1 MHQKEINP
9 CFISTYIPKECGI
22 ATFTHNLFTSYQNL
36 YASAG
41 KIVAVDGLPSGDYPT
56 EVDFVFDKN
65 KVSDYTTAAGRINA
79 TDTQV
84 VNLQHEFGLFGGPEG
99 RHIARLLEKLK
110 KPVVTTI
117 HTVLQQPTLGY
128 YTSLIEVIQSSQR
141 VVVMSNKAIEILK
154 EIYYVPPEKIV
165 MIPHGV
171 PDLPFVEPELFKME
185 LGLAGRFVLLSFG
198 LLSPGKGFE
207 LVLEALPEVVRN
219 HPDLLYVILG
229 KTHPEV
235 AKIHGERYRES
246 LQKLTHENK
255 LENNVLFIDK
265 FVTNEELYNY
275 ISASDVYVTP
285 YHSQEQITSGTLAYA
300 VALGKV
306 VVSTPYHYAQEVLAE
321 DRGHLVP
328 FHNPKA
334 LARTLSGILF
344 HQEDMQKTRLAA
356 YEYGRSM
363 IWPRVAEL
371 YHGLFKEVHKE
382 FSLNKL
388 QKISVVYKSSQD
400 YLRRRNL
407 YRMFEN
413 LTDDTGIFQ
422 HTKYGIPDLKHGY
435 SADDVGRALGI
446 IVKVARFDNE
456 PGCYQLAKKYLAFLL
471 YVQKEDGRFHNFVG
485 YDRRILDEDGGDD
498 TFGRVLMGLGGAV
511 ALSSDLSVTILA
523 KEIFDRAI
531 AGRQTGIP
539 LSTYPKAMAYSICGL
554 SDYLKKFPEA
564 PEARELLRAGADYLV
579 KLYKDNK
586 RPDWDWFEPSVTYA
600 NAKLPFALMMAHSI
614 LRDEVYLAT
623 ALVTL
628 KFLTSIQYNGTYFDI
643 VGNKDWLVKGAK
655 RAYFDQQP
663 IEIGCLV
670 EAYCEALRQTNDKN
684 YRDLANKAFSWFF
697 GKNSR
702 GAAVYNL
709 KEDYPLDG
717 LTETGSNENSGAE
730 SVLVFAQAIMCLK
743 DVSIRK
749 SLGPKTELA
758 KTITDPYSVG
768 NEECKNKASGIK
780 IIVT

>member
-1 MHQKEINP
+1 MNQKEINP
-9 CFISTYIPKECGI
+9 CLISSYIPKECGI

-41 KIVAVDGLPSGDYPT
+41 KIVAINGLPEDDYPR

-65 KVSDYTTAAGRINA
+65 KVSNYITAAMHINA
-79 TDTQV
+79 SDLQV

-110 KPVVTTI
+110 KPVVTTV
-117 HTVLQQPTLGY
+117 HTVLQNPSLGY
-128 YTSLIEVIQSSQR
+128 YTSLIEVIHNSQR
-141 VVVMSNKAIEILK
+141 VVVMSNRAIEILR

-171 PDLPFVEPELFKME
+171 PDLPFVDPEHFKKE

-198 LLSPGKGFE
+198 LLNPGKGIE

-219 HPDLLYVILG
+219 YPDLLYVILG

-235 AKIHGERYRES
+235 AMVYGERYRES
-246 LQKLTHENK
+246 LQKLTREKN

-265 FVTNEELYNY
+265 FVTNEELYDY
-275 ISASDVYVTP
+275 ISSADLYITP

-306 VVSTPYHYAQEVLAE
+306 VISTPYWYAQELLAK
-321 DRGHLVP
+321 DRGYLVP
-328 FHNPKA
+328 FNNPKA
-334 LARTLSGILF
+334 LARTMSGILS
-344 HQEDMQKTRLAA
+344 HREDMQKTRRAA

-371 YHGLFKEVHKE
+371 YHDLFKEVYKE
-382 FSLNKL
+382 FSLKKL
-388 QKISVVYKSSQD
+388 QKISVIYKSRQD
-400 YLRRRNL
+400 YPGKHNF
-407 YRMFEN
+407 YKMFDR

-435 SADDVGRALGI
+435 SADDAGRALGI
-446 IVKVARFDNE
+446 IMKVARFGKE
-456 PGCYQLAKKYLAFLL
+456 SECYQLAQKYLALLL

-498 TFGRVLMGLGGAV
+498 TFGRALMGLGSAV
-511 ALSSDLSVTILA
+511 ALSKDPSVAVLA

-531 AGRQTGIP
+531 AGRQPGLP

-554 SDYLKKFPEA
+554 SGYLKKYPEA
-564 PEARELLRAGADYLV
+564 PEAGELLRTGADYLV
-579 KLYKDNK
+579 KLYKANK
-586 RPDWDWFEPSVTYA
+586 RPDWDWFEPAVTYS
-600 NAKLPFALMMAHSI
+600 NAKVPYALMMAHSI
-614 LRDEVYLAT
+614 LEEEIFLST
-623 ALVTL
+623 ALLTL
-628 KFLTSIQYNGTYFDI
+628 SFLTSIQYNGTYFDI
-643 VGNKDWLVKGAK
+643 VGNKNWLVNGAK
-655 RAYFDQQP
+655 RAFFDQQP

-670 EAYCEALRQTNDKN
+670 EAYCEAFRQTRDEN
-684 YRDLANKAFSWFF
+684 YHDLAKKAFGWFL
-697 GKNSR
+697 GNNCR
-702 GAAVYNL
+702 GVPVYNL
-709 KEDYPLDG
+709 KDDYPLDG
-717 LTETGSNENSGAE
+717 LTDTGVNANSGAE
-730 SVLVFAQAIMCLK
+730 SVLAFAQAVTCLK

-749 SLGPKTELA
+749 TLRRKTGLSRA
-758 KTITDPYSVG
+758 KKDSTID
-768 NEECKNKASGIK
+768 
-780 IIVT
+780 

>member
-1 MHQKEINP
+1 MHKEMNP
-9 CFISTYIPKECGI
+9 CFISSYVPKECGI

-65 KVSDYTTAAGRINA
+65 KASDYTTAAGRINA
-79 TDTQV
+79 SDTQV

-99 RHIARLLEKLK
+99 RQIARLLEKLK

-128 YTSLIEVIQSSQR
+128 YTALIEVIQRSQR
-141 VVVMSNKAIEILK
+141 VVVMSNKAIEILR

-171 PDLPFVEPELFKME
+171 PDLPFVETEPFKIE

-219 HPDLLYVILG
+219 HPDLLYIILG

-235 AKIHGERYRES
+235 AKVQGERYRES
-246 LQKLTHENK
+246 LQKLTRENK

-275 ISASDVYVTP
+275 ISGSDVYVTP
-285 YHSQEQITSGTLAYA
+285 YHSQEQITSGTLAYS

-306 VVSTPYHYAQEVLAE
+306 VISTPYHYAQEVLAE
-321 DRGHLVP
+321 DRGYLVP
-328 FHNPKA
+328 FNNPKA
-334 LARTLSGILF
+334 LAGTLNGILS
-344 HQEDMQKTRLAA
+344 HREDMHKMRRAA

-371 YHGLFKEVHKE
+371 YHDLFKEVSKE
-382 FSLNKL
+382 FSQNKL
-388 QKISVVYKSSQD
+388 QKISVVYKSSQE

-407 YRMFEN
+407 YRMFER

-422 HTKYGIPDLKHGY
+422 HTRYGIPDPQHGY

-446 IVKVARFDNE
+446 ILKIARFDNE
-456 PGCYQLAKKYLAFLL
+456 LGCYQLAKKYLSFLL

-511 ALSSDLSVTILA
+511 ALSTDPSVTVLA

-531 AGRQTGIP
+531 SGRQTGLP

-564 PEARELLRAGADYLV
+564 AEAGELLRAGADYLV

-586 RPDWDWFEPSVTYA
+586 RPGWDWFEPSVTYA
-600 NAKLPFALMMAHSI
+600 NAKLPFALMTAHSI
-614 LRDEVYLAT
+614 LKNEVYLVT
-623 ALVTL
+623 ALATL
-628 KFLTSIQYNGTYFDI
+628 KFLTDIQYNGTYFDI
-643 VGNKDWLVKGAK
+643 VGNKGWLVSGAKGAL
-655 RAYFDQQP
+655 FDQQP

-670 EAYCEALRQTNDKN
+670 EAYCEALRLTRNES
-684 YRDLANKAFSWFF
+684 YRVLANKAFRWFF
-697 GKNSR
+697 GKNR
-702 GAAVYNL
+702 LGVPVYNQ
-709 KEDYPLDG
+709 KNDYPLDG
-717 LTETGSNENSGAE
+717 LTETGVNANSGAE
-730 SVLVFAQAIMCLK
+730 SVLVFAQAITCLK
-743 DVSIRK
+743 EISMRK
-749 SLGPKTELA
+749 NAGA
-758 KTITDPYSVG
+758 KERPGESK
-768 NEECKNKASGIK
+768 ERFSG
-780 IIVT
+780 

>member
-9 CFISTYIPKECGI
+9 CFISSYVPKECGI
-22 ATFTHNLFTSYQNL
+22 ATFTHNLFTSYQYQ

-41 KIVAVDGLPSGDYPT
+41 KIVAVDGLPSGNYST

-65 KVSDYTTAAGRINA
+65 KVSDYTTAAGHINA
-79 TDTQV
+79 SDIQV

-128 YTSLIEVIQSSQR
+128 YTSLIEVIQRSQR
-141 VVVMSNKAIEILK
+141 VVVMSNKAIEILR

-171 PDLPFVEPELFKME
+171 PDLPFVETEPFKKE

-198 LLSPGKGFE
+198 LLSSGKGFE
-207 LVLEALPEVVRN
+207 LVLEALPEVVRK
-219 HPDLLYVILG
+219 HPDLLYIILG

-246 LQKLTHENK
+246 LQKLTRENK

-265 FVTNEELYNY
+265 FVTYEELYNY

-328 FHNPKA
+328 FNNPKA
-334 LARTLSGILF
+334 LAGTLSGILSLK
-344 HQEDMQKTRLAA
+344 EDMQKTRRAA

-363 IWPRVAEL
+363 IWSRVAEL

-400 YLRRRNL
+400 YLRRSNL

-413 LTDDTGIFQ
+413 LTDNTGIFQ

-446 IVKVARFDNE
+446 IMKVARFDNE
-456 PGCYQLAKKYLAFLL
+456 HGCYQLAKKYLAFLL

-498 TFGRVLMGLGGAV
+498 TFGRVLMGLGSAV
-511 ALSSDLSVTILA
+511 ALSTDLSVTILA

-531 AGRQTGIP
+531 AGRQTGLP

-564 PEARELLRAGADYLV
+564 LEAGELLRAGADYLV
-579 KLYKDNK
+579 KLYQDNK
-586 RPDWDWFEPSVTYA
+586 RPDWDWFESSVTYA
-600 NAKLPFALMMAHSI
+600 NAKLPFALMKAHSI
-614 LRDEVYLAT
+614 LRDEAYLTT

-643 VGNKDWLVKGAK
+643 VGNKGWLVKGREKAS
-655 RAYFDQQP
+655 FDQQP

-670 EAYCEALRQTNDKN
+670 EAYCEALRLTQNEN
-684 YRDLANKAFSWFF
+684 YRDLANKAFRWFF
-697 GKNSR
+697 GKNCR
-702 GAAVYNL
+702 GVPVYNL
-709 KEDYPLDG
+709 KDGYPLDG
-717 LTETGSNENSGAE
+717 LTETGANANSGAE

-749 SLGPKTELA
+749 KLFERQT
-758 KTITDPYSVG
+758 
-768 NEECKNKASGIK
+768 
-780 IIVT
+780 

>member
-9 CFISTYIPKECGI
+9 CFISSYVPKECGI
-22 ATFTHNLFTSYQNL
+22 ATFTHNLFTSYQNQ

-41 KIVAVDGLPSGDYPT
+41 KVVAVDGLPSGDYPP

-65 KVSDYTTAAGRINA
+65 KVSDYTTAAGHINA
-79 TDTQV
+79 NDLQV

-128 YTSLIEVIQSSQR
+128 YTSLIEVIQRSQR
-141 VVVMSNKAIEILK
+141 VVVMSNKAIEILR
-154 EIYYVPPEKIV
+154 EIYYVPAEKIV

-171 PDLPFVEPELFKME
+171 PDLPFVETEPFKKE

-219 HPDLLYVILG
+219 HPDLLYIILG

-265 FVTNEELYNY
+265 FVTNEDLYNN

-285 YHSQEQITSGTLAYA
+285 YHSEEQITSGTLAYA

-321 DRGHLVP
+321 DRGYLVP
-328 FHNPKA
+328 FNNPKA
-334 LARTLSGILF
+334 LARTMSWILS
-344 HQEDMQKTRLAA
+344 HKEDMQKTRLAA

-363 IWPRVAEL
+363 IWSRVAEL
-371 YHGLFKEVHKE
+371 YHGLFKEVSKE
-382 FSLNKL
+382 FSQNKL

-435 SADDVGRALGI
+435 SSDDVGRALGI

-485 YDRRILDEDGGDD
+485 YDRLILDEDGGDD
-498 TFGRVLMGLGGAV
+498 TFGRVLIGLGSAV
-511 ALSSDLSVTILA
+511 ALSTDPSVTILA

-531 AGRQTGIP
+531 AGRQTGLP

-554 SDYLKKFPEA
+554 SDYLKKFPES
-564 PEARELLRAGADYLV
+564 PEAGELLRAGADYLV

-614 LRDEVYLAT
+614 LKDEAYLAT
-623 ALVTL
+623 ALATL
-628 KFLTSIQYNGTYFDI
+628 NFLTSIQYNGTYFDI
-643 VGNKDWLVKGAK
+643 VGNKNWLVNGER
-655 RAYFDQQP
+655 RAFFDQQP

-670 EAYCEALRQTNDKN
+670 EAYCEALRQTQDKN
-684 YRDLANKAFSWFF
+684 YRDLANKALSWFF
-697 GKNSR
+697 GKNCL
-702 GAAVYNL
+702 GVPVYNL
-709 KEDYPLDG
+709 KDDYPLDG
-717 LTETGSNENSGAE
+717 LTKTGSNANSGAE
-730 SVLVFAQAIMCLK
+730 SVLAFAQAITCLK
-743 DVSIRK
+743 EVSIRK
-749 SLGPKTELA
+749 TLGRKTGLA
-758 KTITDPYSVG
+758 KAKKDRAI
-768 NEECKNKASGIK
+768 E
-780 IIVT
+780 

>member
-1 MHQKEINP
+1 MHRKEINP
-9 CFISTYIPKECGI
+9 CFISSYMPKKCGI
-22 ATFTHNLFTSYQNL
+22 ATFTHNLFASYQNL

-41 KIVAVDGLPSGDYPT
+41 KIVAVEGLPEGDYPT

-65 KVSDYTTAAGRINA
+65 KVSDYTTAAGHINA
-79 TDTQV
+79 DDLQV

-117 HTVLQQPTLGY
+117 HTVLQEPTLGY
-128 YTSLIEVIQSSQR
+128 YTSLIEVIQRSQR
-141 VVVMSNKAIEILK
+141 VVVMSNKAVEILR
-154 EIYYVPPEKIV
+154 EIYYVPQDKIV

-171 PDLPFVEPELFKME
+171 PDLPFVETDYFKKE
-185 LGLAGRFVLLSFG
+185 LGLASRFVLLSFG
-198 LLSPGKGFE
+198 LLSPGKGLE

-219 HPDLLYVILG
+219 HPNLLYIILG

-246 LQKLTHENK
+246 LQKLTYENK

-306 VVSTPYHYAQEVLAE
+306 VVSTPYHYAKEVLTE
-321 DRGHLVP
+321 GRGYLVP
-328 FHNPKA
+328 FNNPKA
-334 LARTLSGILF
+334 LAGTMSGVLSQREG
-344 HQEDMQKTRLAA
+344 MQKMRRAA

-363 IWPRVAEL
+363 IWSRVAEL
-371 YHGLFKEVHKE
+371 YRNLFKEVYKE
-382 FSLNKL
+382 FSLKKL

-407 YRMFEN
+407 YKMFEC
-413 LTDDTGIFQ
+413 LTDNTGIFQ

-446 IVKVARFDNE
+446 ILKVARFDNE
-456 PGCYQLAKKYLAFLL
+456 PGCYQLAKKYLAFIL

-498 TFGRVLMGLGGAV
+498 TFGRVLMGLGSAI
-511 ALSSDLSVTILA
+511 ALSTDPSVTILA

-531 AGRQTGIP
+531 AGRQPGLP
-539 LSTYPKAMAYSICGL
+539 LSTYPKALAYSICGL
-554 SDYLKKFPEA
+554 SDYLKKYPESPEA
-564 PEARELLRAGADYLV
+564 AELLRPAADYLV
-579 KLYKDNK
+579 KVYKENK

-614 LRDEVYLAT
+614 LKDEIYLST

-628 KFLTSIQYNGTYFDI
+628 RFLTIIQYNGTYFDI
-643 VGNKDWLVKGAK
+643 VGNKDWLVYGAG
-655 RAYFDQQP
+655 RAFFDQQP

-670 EAYCEALRQTNDKN
+670 EAYCEALRQTHDEN
-684 YRDLANKAFSWFF
+684 YRVLANKAFNWFF
-697 GKNSR
+697 GNNR
-702 GAAVYNL
+702 QGVPVYNL
-709 KEDYPLDG
+709 KDDYPLDG
-717 LTETGSNENSGAE
+717 LTETGSNTNSGAE
-730 SVLVFAQAIMCLK
+730 SVLSFALAITCLK
-743 DVSIRK
+743 DISIRK
-749 SLGPKTELA
+749 ILGRNINLDNA
-758 KTITDPYSVG
+758 KKDSAID
-768 NEECKNKASGIK
+768 
-780 IIVT
+780 

>member
-1 MHQKEINP
+1 LRQKEINP
-9 CFISTYIPKECGI
+9 CFISSYIPKECGI
-22 ATFTHNLFTSYQNL
+22 ATFTHNLFTSYENL

-41 KIVAVDGLPSGDYPT
+41 KIVAVGGLTSGEYPP
-56 EVDFVFDKN
+56 EVNFFFDKN
-65 KVSDYTTAAGRINA
+65 KVSDYTRAAGDINA
-79 TDTQV
+79 ADLQV

-117 HTVLQQPTLGY
+117 HTVLQEPTLGY
-128 YTSLIEVIQSSQR
+128 YTSLIEVIQRSQR
-141 VVVMSNKAIEILK
+141 VVVMSNKAIEILR

-171 PDLPFVEPELFKME
+171 PDLPLIETDYFKKQ
-185 LGLAGRFVLLSFG
+185 LGLDGRFVLLSFG

-219 HPDLLYVILG
+219 HPDLLYIILG

-246 LQKLTHENK
+246 LQKLVYEK
-255 LENNVLFIDK
+255 QLENNVLFIDK

-275 ISASDVYVTP
+275 NSASDVYVTP
-285 YHSQEQITSGTLAYA
+285 YLSQEQITSGTLAYA

-328 FHNPKA
+328 FNNPKA
-334 LARTLSGILF
+334 LARTLSGILS
-344 HQEDMQKTRLAA
+344 HKEDMPKTRLAA

-363 IWPRVAEL
+363 IWSRVAEL
-371 YHGLFKEVHKE
+371 YHDLFKEVYKE
-382 FSLNKL
+382 FSMKKL
-388 QKISVVYKSSQD
+388 QRIGVVYKSSRD

-407 YRMFEN
+407 YSMFERM
-413 LTDDTGIFQ
+413 TDDTGIFQ
-422 HTKYGIPDLKHGY
+422 HTKHGIPDLKHGY

-446 IVKVARFDNE
+446 IMKVARFDKE
-456 PGCYQLAKKYLAFLL
+456 PGYYQLAKKYMAFIF
-471 YVQKEDGRFHNFVG
+471 YVQKKDGRFHNFVG

-498 TFGRVLMGLGGAV
+498 TFGRVLMGLGSAA
-511 ALSSDLSVTILA
+511 ALSTDPSVATLA

-531 AGRQTGIP
+531 DGRQTGLP
-539 LSTYPKAMAYSICGL
+539 LSTYPKAVAYGICGL
-554 SDYLKKFPEA
+554 SEYLKKFTEA
-564 PEARELLRAGADYLV
+564 PKAGELLRAGADYLV
-579 KLYKDNK
+579 RLYNENK
-586 RPDWDWFEPSVTYA
+586 RPGWDWFEPSVTYS

-614 LRDEVYLAT
+614 LKEKVYLET

-628 KFLTSIQYNGTYFDI
+628 NFLTSIQYNGAYFDL
-643 VGNKDWLVKGAK
+643 VGNKGWLVLGEEKAF
-655 RAYFDQQP
+655 FDQQP
-663 IEIGCLV
+663 VEIGCLV

-697 GKNSR
+697 GKNRR
-702 GAAVYNL
+702 GVPVYNL

-717 LTETGSNENSGAE
+717 LTETGSNANSGAE
-730 SVLVFAQAIMCLK
+730 SVLAFAQAITCLK
-743 DVSIRK
+743 DVSIFKILDRK
-749 SLGPKTELA
+749 PGL
-758 KTITDPYSVG
+758 
-768 NEECKNKASGIK
+768 
-780 IIVT
+780 

>member
-1 MHQKEINP
+1 MQKEINP
-9 CFISTYIPKECGI
+9 CFISSYVPRECGI
-22 ATFTHNLFTSYQNL
+22 ATFTHNLFTSYQNQ
-36 YASAG
+36 YATAG
-41 KIVAVDGLPSGDYPT
+41 KVAAVDGLPSVYYPG

-65 KVSDYTTAAGRINA
+65 KVSDYTAAAGHINA
-79 TDTQV
+79 NDLQV

-128 YTSLIEVIQSSQR
+128 YTSLIEVIQRSQR
-141 VVVMSNKAIEILK
+141 VVVMSNKAIEILR

-171 PDLPFVEPELFKME
+171 PDLPFVETEPFKKE

-207 LVLEALPEVVRN
+207 LVLEALPEVVRK
-219 HPDLLYVILG
+219 HPDLLYIILG

-235 AKIHGERYRES
+235 ARVHGERYRES
-246 LQKLTHENK
+246 LQKLTREYK

-265 FVTNEELYNY
+265 FATYEELYNY

-285 YHSQEQITSGTLAYA
+285 YQSQEQITSGTLAYA

-321 DRGHLVP
+321 DRGYLVP
-328 FHNPKA
+328 FNNPKA
-334 LARTLSGILF
+334 LARTLSGILSNK
-344 HQEDMQKTRLAA
+344 EGMPNTRRAA

-363 IWPRVAEL
+363 IWSRVAEL
-371 YHGLFKEVHKE
+371 YHGLFQDVCKE
-382 FSLNKL
+382 FSLKKL
-388 QKISVVYKSSQD
+388 QKISVVYKSSQE

-407 YRMFEN
+407 YTMIER

-422 HTKYGIPDLKHGY
+422 HTKYGVPDLKHGY

-446 IVKVARFDNE
+446 ITKVALFDKE
-456 PGCYQLAKKYLAFLL
+456 PGYYKLAKKYLAFIL

-511 ALSSDLSVTILA
+511 ALSPDPSVTILA

-531 AGRQTGIP
+531 AGRQPDLP
-539 LSTYPKAMAYSICGL
+539 LSTYPKALAYSICGL
-554 SDYLKKFPEA
+554 AHYLKKYPDVPEA
-564 PEARELLRAGADYLV
+564 KELLRVGADYLV
-579 KLYKDNK
+579 KLYKENK
-586 RPDWDWFEPSVTYA
+586 RPGWDWFEPSVTYA
-600 NAKLPFALMMAHSI
+600 NAKVPYALMMAYGI
-614 LRDEVYLAT
+614 LKDEVYLST

-628 KFLTSIQYNGTYFDI
+628 NFLTSIQYNGTYFDI
-643 VGNKDWLVKGAK
+643 VGNQGWLVYGEEKAS
-655 RAYFDQQP
+655 FDQQP

-670 EAYCEALRQTNDKN
+670 EACCEALRQTQDEN
-684 YRDLANKAFSWFF
+684 YRKLANRAFNWFF
-697 GKNSR
+697 GNNSQKEP
-702 GAAVYNL
+702 VYNL
-709 KEDYPLDG
+709 KDDYPLDG
-717 LTETGSNENSGAE
+717 LTGTGVNGNSGAE
-730 SVLVFAQAIMCLK
+730 SVLSFALALTCLK
-743 DVSIRK
+743 DISKRKTLGRRTGQAKAKKNPSI
-749 SLGPKTELA
+749 
-758 KTITDPYSVG
+758 D
-768 NEECKNKASGIK
+768 
-780 IIVT
+780 